1 MQRQIDALM
10 ASKSGMTKKQRSA
23 DSLKKT
29 PAPCGTM
36 AYIAESRGTLQRA
49 DSSWRPRPLLRQH
62 IQDHQEKPCREINP
76 AGFLYHL

>member
-10 ASKSGMTKKQRSA
+10 TSGSSTMKKQRSA

-29 PAPCGTM
+29 HAPCGTM

-49 DSSWRPRPLLRQH
+49 DSSWRPRPPYDSISR
-62 IQDHQEKPCREINP
+62 ITRKNP
-76 AGFLYHL
+76 AGK